1 MKSIST
7 LRRKAKAIYL
17 RIEKGFVHCLA
28 YDGIVFRNM
37 YGEREVGYS
46 LIDLTTGYYVWPSY
60 DNEFPSFGMLS
71 KTSLIVILEKQCLL
85 SVSQWI

>member
-7 LRRKAKAIYL
+7 LRRKAKAIDL

-60 DNEFPSFGMLS
+60 DNEFDHLF
-71 KTSLIVILEKQCLL
+71 SLQDVEKNISDEYQERGLKF
-85 SVSQWI
+85 